1 MIDDV
6 ARRSFCPEMH
16 LSHSI
21 SAAATALAG
30 FLLLPVVAEAS
41 PWTQPK
47 GKLAVKIAAD
57 YQWAEKEW
65 LVNGDFQ
72 EFPLNGQY
80 FGGNLRLGV
89 RYGITPRLEV
99 GGEMQ
104 ISHRQFQADE
114 VWLGPP
120 LTPEIGEITSGEQ
133 LVDSMI
139 SLDRTATGIGDV
151 NLWVKVRVS
160 PLDFWRAVFTPSLE
174 FKIPTGYA
182 APAGTFANDNPA
194 DGVAD
199 DVTLGDGQLD
209 ITIRAHGGFVP
220 HPRWF
225 VRMDIGFRA
234 RFFGPG
240 QQVVGGAKTG
250 VRIGK
255 FFIPYVEG
263 TIEHSFTEGE
273 TIGISFATDVPETP
287 ANEFRAAQ
295 LTPLDVTLDRS
306 VATIRAG
313 TIFSL
318 PTWEVDVGYSGVLW
332 GRNTSR
338 VHTISA
344 GVTLKL

>member
-1 MIDDV
+1 MSV
-6 ARRSFCPEMH
+6 LSFRSA
-16 LSHSI
+16 S
-21 SAAATALAG
+21 
-30 FLLLPVVAEAS
+30 LLLLSVAVTAALPAPAEAS

-47 GKLAVKIAAD
+47 GKLAVKISAD

-65 LVNGDFQ
+65 LIDGNFQ
-72 EFPLNGQY
+72 EFPLDGRY

-99 GGEMQ
+99 GASMQ
-104 ISHRQFQADE
+104 ISHAEYQADE

-120 LTPEIGEITSGEQ
+120 VTPEIGEITTGEG
-133 LVDSMI
+133 LIDSVL
-139 SLDRTATGIGDV
+139 SLDRSVTGVGDV
-151 NLWVKVRVS
+151 NVWVKCRVS
-160 PLDFWRAVFTPSLE
+160 PLDFWRVVFTPAVE

-182 APAGTFANDNPA
+182 APSGTFADDDPVN
-194 DGVAD
+194 GVAD

-225 VRMDIGFRA
+225 IRADVGFRA

-250 VRIGK
+250 VRIGT

-263 TIEHSFTEGE
+263 TIEHSVTEGQV
-273 TIGISFATDVPETP
+273 IGTSLATSVPEKP
-287 ANEFRAAQ
+287 ARELRAAD
-295 LTPLDVTLDRS
+295 LKPLEIRLDRS
-306 VATIRAG
+306 ILTIRAG
-313 TIFSL
+313 AIFSL
-318 PTWEVDVGYSGVLW
+318 ETWEVDIGYSGVLW